1 MFEEFDLQALRR
13 VPQLAHYFRYPLRH
27 QDFHEAPEQG
37 RLLGRMAAKPLYGR
51 LTVAGKVDR
60 SAGFNGQVA
69 VIFIPARART
79 PRAAELLITKMP
91 RRRVTKASG
100 RRNWEAIY
108 AAAETAVRNYCAAKF
123 YQEAVSLE

>member
-1 MFEEFDLQALRR
+1 MRSYFVVFEDFDLQALRHI
-13 VPQLAHYFRYPLRH
+13 PQFAYYFRYPLYHR
-27 QDFHEAPEQG
+27 DFHEVRERG

-51 LTVAGKVDR
+51 LTPEGKVDR

-79 PRAAELLITKMP
+79 PRAAVLLITKLP
-91 RRRVTKASG
+91 RHLVTKDDG

-108 AAAETAVRNYCAAKF
+108 AAAETAVRNHCAAR
-123 YQEAVSLE
+123 

>member
-1 MFEEFDLQALRR
+1 VRPYFVVFEDFDLQALRHI
-13 VPQLAHYFRYPLRH
+13 PQFAYYFRYPLYHR
-27 QDFHEAPEQG
+27 DFHEVREQG

-51 LTVAGKVDR
+51 LTPQGKVDR

-79 PRAAELLITKMP
+79 PRAAVLLITKLP
-91 RRRVTKASG
+91 RHLVTKDDG

-108 AAAETAVRNYCAAKF
+108 AAAETAVRNHCAAR
-123 YQEAVSLE
+123 

>member
-13 VPQLAHYFRYPLRH
+13 VPQFAYYFRYPLRH
-27 QDFHEAPEQG
+27 RDFHEVRDQG

-51 LTVAGKVDR
+51 LTRAGKVDR

-69 VIFIPARART
+69 VIFIPARARKA
-79 PRAAELLITKMP
+79 RAAELLITKMP
-91 RRRVTKASG
+91 RWRVTKAGG

-108 AAAETAVRNYCAAKF
+108 AAAEIAVHNHCAARR
-123 YQEAVSLE
+123 

>member
-1 MFEEFDLQALRR
+1 MFKEFDLQALRH
-13 VPQLAHYFRYPLRH
+13 VPKFAHYFRYPLHHR
-27 QDFHEAPEQG
+27 DFHEVREQG

-51 LTVAGKVDR
+51 LTREGKVDR

-91 RRRVTKASG
+91 RQRVAKADG

-108 AAAETAVRNYCAAKF
+108 AVAETAVRNHCAAR
-123 YQEAVSLE
+123 